1 MHTVTLEL
9 ADNGLIKTVADD
21 NINAA
26 GEGYE
31 SVVVYDFESSNSNE
45 TKIKFL
51 NDISMDAGLELGNP
65 KDKKQIKIVQEW
77 GDSYAPTPEE
87 IMSRITYH
95 TLEIKRLESL
105 LKA

>member
-1 MHTVTLEL
+1 MHVITLEL

-26 GEGYE
+26 GENYE
-31 SVVVYDFESSNSNE
+31 AVVVYDFESSNSNE

-65 KDKKQIKIVQEW
+65 RDKKQIKIVQEW
-77 GDSYAPTPEE
+77 GESYLPTPEE
-87 IMSRITYH
+87 ITSKIAAH
-95 TLEIKRLESL
+95 QLEIKRLESL
-105 LKA
+105 LKT